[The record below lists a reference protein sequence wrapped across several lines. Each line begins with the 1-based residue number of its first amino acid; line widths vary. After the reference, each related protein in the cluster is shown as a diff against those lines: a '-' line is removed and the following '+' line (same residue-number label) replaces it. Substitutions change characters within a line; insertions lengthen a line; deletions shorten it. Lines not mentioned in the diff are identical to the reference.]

1 MSDKIVVFVT
11 VGSKEEAD
19 KIARALVEERLAACV
34 NVIEGVQSFY
44 RWQGEVC
51 VDPEFMLMIKTTRES
66 LMALSDRVRG
76 LHSYDLPETIA
87 LQIVDGSRPYLTWIE
102 ENVGP
107 IRPA

>member
-1 MSDKIVVFVT
+1 MAETIVAFVT
-11 VGSKEEAD
+11 AGSKDEAE

-34 NVIEGVQSFY
+34 NVIAGVHSFY

-51 VDPEFMLMIKTTRES
+51 ADPEFLLLIKTTRES
-66 LMALSDRVRG
+66 LMALSDRVRQ

-87 LQIVDGSRPYLTWIE
+87 VKIDDGSRPYLAWIE